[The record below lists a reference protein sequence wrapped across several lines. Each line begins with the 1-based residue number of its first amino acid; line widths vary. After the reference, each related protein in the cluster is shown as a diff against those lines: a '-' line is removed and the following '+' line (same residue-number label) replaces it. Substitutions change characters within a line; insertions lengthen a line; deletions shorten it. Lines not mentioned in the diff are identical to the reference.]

1 VTGSAATKLRFGP
14 FEADLRTGELTKDGE
29 RVALQ
34 EQPFQLLAALLERPG
49 ELVTRE
55 ELRQRLWPESVFT
68 DFEHGLNKAVNK
80 LRRSLDDAGE
90 DSRYIETLPRRGYR
104 LVAPVEAA
112 ALAKPD
118 AGAFRLV
125 LDGRSYPL
133 AAGANLVGREPGAA
147 LCLDASS
154 VSRRHAEIIVSA
166 AGASVR
172 DLASKNGTYVGS
184 ARVREPTGLA
194 DGAEITFGTVR
205 VQFRVAGGG
214 STVTASSSA
223 KVR

>member
-1 VTGSAATKLRFGP
+1 MRLRFGP
-14 FEADLRTGELTKDGE
+14 FEADLRTGELWKGEE
-29 RVALQ
+29 RVSLQ

-55 ELRQRLWPESVFT
+55 ELHKRLWPDSVFT

-80 LRRSLDDAGE
+80 LRRALDDAGDE
-90 DSRYIETLPRRGYR
+90 SRYVETLPRRGYR
-104 LVAPVEAA
+104 LVAPVQPAT
-112 ALAKPD
+112 PVPPS
-118 AGAFRLV
+118 AGACRLV

-133 AAGANLVGREPGAA
+133 ATGANLIGREPSAA

-154 VSRRHAEIIVSA
+154 VSRRHAEICVSA

-172 DLASKNGTYVGS
+172 DLASKNGTYVDH
-184 ARVREPTGLA
+184 ARVRELTSLA
-194 DGAEITFGTVR
+194 DGAEIIFGTVR
-205 VQFRVAGGG
+205 VQFRAAGSN
-214 STVTASSSA
+214 STLTASSKA